1 MYETVFAFAIGGI
14 VFNYLCK
21 MNKILSRCYEATA
34 NARIAGLYRWMGF
47 WRAPFLLEL
56 VLNSRK

>member
-1 MYETVFAFAIGGI
+1 MYETVFVFAIGGI

-34 NARIAGLYRWMGF
+34 NARIAGLYRWIGF
-47 WRAPFLLEL
+47 WRASFL
-56 VLNSRK
+56 